1 MNDFYKVGNALYR
14 IVIEPERHP
23 INNSPWYA
31 FKVWSNT
38 PKTIHLQL
46 TYKHGDHRYRPR
58 LSKDREHWYPIDA
71 DNINTDTSGR
81 ATLTLDLDEEPLWV
95 SAQELITSKN
105 MQQWADSI
113 ANNTSALLDTIGQSH
128 QQRPILKLTIGKAPS
143 DQRQGVLVITSR
155 QHPPEVTGEIASKE
169 FIETLLEDDKLAQEF
184 RQQFEVWAYPIVN
197 PDGVDLGQW
206 RNNAGGNDLNRD
218 WKNFN
223 QPETKSIHDDLAP
236 LADNENRKVFYG
248 SDRNL
253 MRPCVRMITVHRNFV
268 NNSRFGLI
276 QSSIRMAL
284 IWATGAT
291 MPAGMTST
299 GTGRTSTSRKPKVF
313 TMILLHWLIMKTA
326 RYFTVLTSTRQVL
339 TTFIPLTVRFLPS
352 RKILLT
358 TGLTGCAKKC
368 RTLNFGLNPFPR
380 IPLLPKTGSTTSL
393 EPMRL
398 PMKLM
403 TMLIAVKP

>member
-1 MNDFYKVGNALYR
+1 PEGVTNNVDKEIQLQHKRTIGIAEDSVWVSNEFSGARMNDFYKVGNALYR

-248 SDRNL
+248 IDFHS
-253 MRPCVRMITVHRNFV
+253 
-268 NNSRFGLI
+268 
-276 QSSIRMAL
+276 
-284 IWATGAT
+284 TGANNFYPINREVST
-291 MPAGMTST
+291 FPEDFTYHWIDRLRKEMPNAQFRVEPFPPNSPIAKNWIYHFFGADAVTYEVDDNADRSQTREIARNTANIIMD
-299 GTGRTSTSRKPKVF
+299 
-313 TMILLHWLIMKTA
+313 MLLDTQK
-326 RYFTVLTSTRQVL
+326 Q
-339 TTFIPLTVRFLPS
+339 
-352 RKILLT
+352 
-358 TGLTGCAKKC
+358 
-368 RTLNFGLNPFPR
+368 LNP
-380 IPLLPKTGSTTSL
+380 
-393 EPMRL
+393 
-398 PMKLM
+398 
-403 TMLIAVKP
+403 